1 MKGKTGLVFT
11 ETGQAE
17 VEIPKEKDAKH
28 STVSSRNREICGT
41 QAGARR
47 WEYGAKLVI
56 WQKKNE
62 LGATSF

>member
-17 VEIPKEKDAKH
+17 VEIPKEKDVKH
-28 STVSSRNREICGT
+28 SVSSRNREICGT
-41 QAGARR
+41 QAGARG

-62 LGATSF
+62 LRATSF